1 MSEPAARATDGV
13 PVPAARATD
22 GTPVPAHA
30 GDAWP
35 AAGEPGGGTMQ
46 RVEMSGGRAIVLR
59 SHTCFVCGQLNTH
72 GLRLALHVED
82 GTCWSEPVIDPRFNG
97 WEGITHGGIL
107 CALLDE
113 VMAWSLLDEDCWGFT
128 ARLAVDFVRPVAV
141 GRQVRVE
148 GHVVDRRRRV
158 FRTEGRIVDPAT
170 GETYATAEAVYV
182 DAPPERREE
191 MKRRYEF
198 RFEGGQ
204 APHPAASPAIAPA
217 GNGGPGGEP

>member
-1 MSEPAARATDGV
+1 MSDRAQRAEQGTLTAPEAGV
-13 PVPAARATD
+13 PAPEAGVPAPRDAAPPE
-22 GTPVPAHA
+22 GGPV
-30 GDAWP
+30 
-35 AAGEPGGGTMQ
+35 Q
-46 RVEMSGGRAIVLR
+46 RVELSGGRAIVLR
-59 SHTCFVCGQLNTH
+59 SHTCFACGQLNTH
-72 GLRLALHVED
+72 GLRMALHVDD

-141 GRQVRVE
+141 GSRVRVE

-158 FRTEGRIVDPAT
+158 FRTEGRIVDPET
-170 GETYATAEAVYV
+170 GEPYATAEAVYV
-182 DAPPERREE
+182 DAPTERREE

-198 RFEGGQ
+198 RFEGGP
-204 APHPAASPAIAPA
+204 APDRVPSSIVRSSVSA
-217 GNGGPGGEP
+217 PGGES

>member
-1 MSEPAARATDGV
+1 MSDRAQRAVRGALTVPQTGV
-13 PVPAARATD
+13 PAPSDAAPSE
-22 GTPVPAHA
+22 GGPV
-30 GDAWP
+30 
-35 AAGEPGGGTMQ
+35 Q
-46 RVEMSGGRAIVLR
+46 RVELGGGRAIVLR
-59 SHTCFVCGQLNTH
+59 SHTCFACGQMNTH
-72 GLRLALHVED
+72 GLRMALHVED

-141 GRQVRVE
+141 GSRVRVE

-158 FRTEGRIVDPAT
+158 FRTEGRIVDPET
-170 GETYATAEAVYV
+170 GEPYATAEAVYV

-198 RFEGGQ
+198 RFEGGPAQDQ
-204 APHPAASPAIAPA
+204 APAPSITWS
-217 GNGGPGGEP
+217 GGSAPGGES